1 MIRFYI
7 ELIIEKVLY
16 VFDWIK
22 YGATCNCGKNGEN
35 EEPRKQGSELTCHTG
50 ETL

>member
-22 YGATCNCGKNGEN
+22 YGNSEAGK
-35 EEPRKQGSELTCHTG
+35 KQRAARDFIRVITRR
-50 ETL
+50 